1 MLIVTGVFDL
11 DPAQIDRLRAAA
23 AIMAKATRDEPGCIT
38 YAFWQDIEAPTR
50 FRVYEEWE
58 DRAALEAHFETP
70 HMQVWR
76 AALAEG
82 GLLSRDI
89 YTVEGGVKG
98 AL

>member
-1 MLIVTGVFDL
+1 MLIVTGTFEIEADHL
-11 DPAQIDRLRAAA
+11 ERLRAAA
-23 AIMAKATRDEPGCIT
+23 AAMAQATREEDGCIC
-38 YAFWQDIEAPTR
+38 YAFWQDIEDPTT

-70 HMQVWR
+70 HMAVFR

-82 GLLSRDI
+82 GLLSRDVMTI
-89 YTVEGGVKG
+89 EGGTIG